1 MIRNS
6 PSLRSPKWS
15 CRIVLARS
23 ELVPGTVKVFE
34 RSGDS
39 LAVATPPASRITSQT
54 ARIDHAAEEI
64 EQLFADLWQV
74 FPFSRSLR
82 RGYRPQVDVYRSEDP
97 PTLTIQI
104 ELPGVD
110 PDDVQL
116 VASPQ
121 ALLIAGERRR
131 PDDRG
136 HYQQM
141 EIDYGP
147 FQRQITLAENID
159 PDDASATFER
169 GILTVRLP
177 IAPQPMP
184 SESVLIVVRTG

>member
-1 MIRNS
+1 VEKR
-6 PSLRSPKWS
+6 RD
-15 CRIVLARS
+15 
-23 ELVPGTVKVFE
+23 FE
-34 RSGDS
+34 
-39 LAVATPPASRITSQT
+39 
-54 ARIDHAAEEI
+54 HAAEEI

-82 RGYRPQVDVYRSEDP
+82 RGYRPEVDVYRSDDP
-97 PTLTIQI
+97 PTLTVQV

-116 VASPQ
+116 IASPQ

-131 PDDRG
+131 PKDCG
-136 HYQQM
+136 HYQQL

-147 FQRQITLAENID
+147 FQRSITLAEDID
-159 PDDASATFER
+159 PEAATATYER

-177 IAPQPMP
+177 VAPRPAQR
-184 SESVLIVVRTG
+184 ESVSIVVRTS

>member
-1 MIRNS
+1 VEKR
-6 PSLRSPKWS
+6 RD
-15 CRIVLARS
+15 
-23 ELVPGTVKVFE
+23 FE
-34 RSGDS
+34 
-39 LAVATPPASRITSQT
+39 
-54 ARIDHAAEEI
+54 HAAEEI

-82 RGYRPQVDVYRSEDP
+82 RGYRPEVDVYRSEDP
-97 PTLTIQI
+97 PMLTVQV

-131 PDDRG
+131 PKGGG

-141 EIDYGP
+141 EIEYGP
-147 FQRQITLAENID
+147 FQRQITLAENVD
-159 PDDASATFER
+159 PEEATATYDR
-169 GILTVRLP
+169 GMLTVRLP
-177 IAPQPMP
+177 IAPRPAPQ
-184 SESVLIVVRTG
+184 ESVSIVVRTS

>member
-1 MIRNS
+1 VDKR
-6 PSLRSPKWS
+6 RD
-15 CRIVLARS
+15 
-23 ELVPGTVKVFE
+23 FE
-34 RSGDS
+34 
-39 LAVATPPASRITSQT
+39 
-54 ARIDHAAEEI
+54 HAAEEI

-82 RGYRPQVDVYRSEDP
+82 RGYRPEVDVYRSDDP
-97 PTLTIQI
+97 PTLTVQV

-116 VASPQ
+116 IASPR

-131 PDDRG
+131 PKDCG
-136 HYQQM
+136 HYQQL

-147 FQRQITLAENID
+147 FQRSITLAEDID
-159 PDDASATFER
+159 PEAATATYER

-177 IAPQPMP
+177 VAPRPAP
-184 SESVLIVVRTG
+184 RESVSISVRTS

>member
-1 MIRNS
+1 MDKRRDI
-6 PSLRSPKWS
+6 
-15 CRIVLARS
+15 
-23 ELVPGTVKVFE
+23 E
-34 RSGDS
+34 
-39 LAVATPPASRITSQT
+39 
-54 ARIDHAAEEI
+54 HAAEEI

-82 RGYRPQVDVYRSEDP
+82 RGYRPEVDVYRSEDP
-97 PTLTIQI
+97 PMLTVQV

-131 PDDRG
+131 PKGGG

-141 EIDYGP
+141 EIEYGP
-147 FQRQITLAENID
+147 FQRQITLAENVD
-159 PDDASATFER
+159 PEEATATYDR
-169 GILTVRLP
+169 GMLTVRLP
-177 IAPQPMP
+177 IAPRPAPQ
-184 SESVLIVVRTG
+184 ESVSIVVRTS

>member
-1 MIRNS
+1 MEKR
-6 PSLRSPKWS
+6 RD
-15 CRIVLARS
+15 
-23 ELVPGTVKVFE
+23 FE
-34 RSGDS
+34 
-39 LAVATPPASRITSQT
+39 
-54 ARIDHAAEEI
+54 HAAEEI

-82 RGYRPQVDVYRSEDP
+82 RGYRPEVDVYRSEDP
-97 PTLTIQI
+97 PALTVQI

-110 PDDVQL
+110 PEDVRL

-131 PDDRG
+131 PKDCG
-136 HYQQM
+136 HYQQL
-141 EIDYGP
+141 ELDYGP

-159 PDDASATFER
+159 PDGASATYDR

-177 IAPQPMP
+177 IAPQPTP
-184 SESVLIVVRTG
+184 RENVLIVVRTS

>member
-1 MIRNS
+1 MEKRRDLES
-6 PSLRSPKWS
+6 
-15 CRIVLARS
+15 
-23 ELVPGTVKVFE
+23 
-34 RSGDS
+34 
-39 LAVATPPASRITSQT
+39 T
-54 ARIDHAAEEI
+54 ADEI

-82 RGYRPQVDVYRSEDP
+82 RGYRPEVDVYRSEDP
-97 PTLTIQI
+97 PMLTVQV

-131 PDDRG
+131 PKGGG

-141 EIDYGP
+141 EIEYGP
-147 FQRQITLAENID
+147 FQRQITLAENVD
-159 PDDASATFER
+159 PEEATATYDR
-169 GILTVRLP
+169 GMLTVRLP
-177 IAPQPMP
+177 IAPRPAPQ
-184 SESVLIVVRTG
+184 ESVSIVVRTS